1 MLHIALLVHG
11 FAGKT
16 AFMDEI
22 QEKLHEMSKVPIY
35 NTILNLSYYSS
46 TYGLDFSLPYDLR
59 TPIYDP
65 RTNQTLAHH
74 LFELIIKAIQPYPE
88 FIIMDIFAHSM
99 GGLVTRAMIKY
110 ILSKYN
116 LNFSIR
122 KVFLLGTP
130 NHGTRLAQK
139 LINIPTDIFLTGLNL
154 ILELPRGGISGSD
167 WYTLN
172 SQFLQM
178 VPKAPFLKEL
188 NKSLNDIERFIEW
201 FTIRG
206 LNTSGLLESV
216 WQPFLFRKFWI
227 NSTFPFIH
235 RGIIPNDGLVDA
247 QNVPL
252 NHATNILIPE
262 VGHMDLLKWKSS
274 SSGRKVY
281 TVVSEILKGEV
292 GKESL

>member
-1 MLHIALLVHG
+1 MLHVALLVHG
-11 FAGKT
+11 FAGKS

-22 QEKLHEMSKVPIY
+22 QESLNEISKIPIY
-35 NTILNLSYYSS
+35 NIILNLSYYSS

-74 LFELIIKAIQPYPE
+74 LFKLIIRKIQNYSE
-88 FIIMDIFAHSM
+88 FVEMDIFAHSM

-110 ILSKYN
+110 LLGKSK

-122 KVFLLGTP
+122 RVFLLGTP

-178 VPKAPFLKEL
+178 VPKSQFLKEL
-188 NKSLNDIERFIEW
+188 NRPLNDTEKSIEW

-235 RGIIPNDGLVDA
+235 RGVIPNDGLVDA

-252 NHATNILIPE
+252 KYATNILIPE

-274 SSGRKVY
+274 KAGRKVLY
-281 TVVSEILKGEV
+281 IVNEILKKRI
-292 GKESL
+292 GK